1 MSPVHGLGLTRNLAQ
16 INGVIFLIEDTMI
29 CVRGMVEVTCI
40 WIMFQYT
47 TLWRNWNISLIWNTS
62 QWPKSLNW
70 KPQKK
75 RVFFLKRSY
84 KIIPFN
90 NNNAICQ
97 RNIMEQLSNMN
108 FQFPGCSVFWEV
120 LNIGWMKLR
129 VYLLFLMATLYVY
142 TIICIHSKF

>member
-1 MSPVHGLGLTRNLAQ
+1 MTRNFAQ
-16 INGVIFLIEDTMI
+16 INGVIFLIEYTMR
-29 CVRGMVEVTCI
+29 CVRGMVEQTCI

-47 TLWRNWNISLIWNTS
+47 TLWRNWYISLIWNTS

-75 RVFFLKRSY
+75 SFFFLKRSY

-97 RNIMEQLSNMN
+97 RNIMEQPSNMN

>member
-1 MSPVHGLGLTRNLAQ
+1 MTRNFAQ
-16 INGVIFLIEDTMI
+16 INGVIFLIEYTMR
-29 CVRGMVEVTCI
+29 CVRGMVEETCI

-47 TLWRNWNISLIWNTS
+47 TLWRNWYISLIWNTS

-70 KPQKK
+70 KPQHF
-75 RVFFLKRSY
+75 FFLKRSY

-97 RNIMEQLSNMN
+97 RNIMEQPSNMN